1 MDKHLLLSSLDVC
14 QLMADIDGTE
24 PMDLAEFQEDIEYQ
38 FEDIRENIFLETVFG
53 NLSRMAASD
62 WIAEV

>member
-1 MDKHLLLSSLDVC
+1 
-14 QLMADIDGTE
+14 MADIDGTE